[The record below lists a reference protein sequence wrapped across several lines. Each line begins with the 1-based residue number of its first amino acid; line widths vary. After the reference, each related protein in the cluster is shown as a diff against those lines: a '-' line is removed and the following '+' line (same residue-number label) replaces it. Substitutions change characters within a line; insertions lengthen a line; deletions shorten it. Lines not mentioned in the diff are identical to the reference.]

1 MDRPTTDM
9 TSDTPNQDQKGAIS
23 PFGQEIEFALIL
35 QKMINVVK
43 DDPEQMRLAIYEFA
57 RARLK
62 IDAADATETER
73 GRMAEALETAI
84 KGVERFSLRDDDL
97 LRLPPTTESQGGKLL
112 PTTSADGE
120 PVELTETSMVPIDP
134 PIQDIL
140 VPERVS
146 VYREAPVREVRS
158 RPSRLARLARTGVA
172 GLLVLTGGVILISY
186 RHQLAA
192 LSDRLVLFH
201 APVRPVA
208 DPSAPP
214 APMATNAPA
223 APSAASN
230 TSPAPAAPAA
240 PAPPQ
245 PPFPVPTDYGVYAL
259 LNDELVELQ
268 QLSER
273 VPDKRIAISTPVTQP
288 SRTMLTDGRTK
299 FIVYRRDMTDTAP
312 DRMDVR
318 VVGRVVR
325 SLSFDA
331 KGKPVFSAVT
341 DAWNIRSIS
350 YEYRVRPVPGK
361 PEMLLVQPERPDFVL
376 PAGRYAL
383 VLKDRGYDFTI
394 SGAITDPAQCLE
406 RTDAANG
413 VFYSACQK
421 P

>member
-9 TSDTPNQDQKGAIS
+9 TSDTPKQDEKGAVS

-43 DDPEQMRLAIYEFA
+43 DDPAQMRLAIYEFA

-62 IDAADATETER
+62 IDAADTTDAER

-97 LRLPPTTESQGGKLL
+97 LRLPAAAESQGDKLL
-112 PTTSADGE
+112 PTTSTGIE
-120 PVELTETSMVPIDP
+120 TVELTETSMVPIDP

-146 VYREAPVREVRS
+146 VYRDAPVREVR
-158 RPSRLARLARTGVA
+158 RPSRSARLARAGIA
-172 GLLVLTGGVILISY
+172 GLLVLAGGVILISF
-186 RHQLAA
+186 RHQLTA
-192 LSDRLVLFH
+192 LGDRLALFH
-201 APVRPVA
+201 APVRPIA
-208 DPSAPP
+208 EPGTPP
-214 APMATNAPA
+214 APAANNAPA
-223 APSAASN
+223 APSAASV
-230 TSPAPAAPAA
+230 APAAPAV
-240 PAPPQ
+240 PAVPQ

-259 LNDELVELQ
+259 INDQLVELQ
-268 QLSER
+268 QLTER

-288 SRTMLTDGRTK
+288 SHTTLADGRAK
-299 FIVYRRDMTDTAP
+299 FIVYRRDMADTAP

-325 SLSFDA
+325 ALSFDA

-341 DAWNIRSIS
+341 DAWNIRSIA

-361 PEMLLVQPERPDFVL
+361 PEMLLVQPEKPDFVL